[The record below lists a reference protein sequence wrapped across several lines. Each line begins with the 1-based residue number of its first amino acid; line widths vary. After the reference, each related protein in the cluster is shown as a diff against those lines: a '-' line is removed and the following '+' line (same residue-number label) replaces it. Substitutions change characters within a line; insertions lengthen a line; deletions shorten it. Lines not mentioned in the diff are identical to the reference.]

1 MWITS
6 KSFTWELH
14 HHHIQMLCNTFSEYL
29 MIATIG
35 WGLTS
40 VCAASMN
47 VFWGYLKG
55 ARKRIVTDGRDC
67 KLPPF
72 LIHSLVDFCCSSEDR
87 TCIWPPSSPTWWTSS
102 TTLLFTAQGTGP
114 DISPTWFPTPVSSW
128 THQETW
134 RRGAGS
140 GWAQGGCFLCPMPV
154 RRHEPSSCSISFLS
168 PSVLVLSSLS
178 QSFNWHIS
186 QHSPTRSSR
195 AHRVANC
202 HERWTEAHW
211 EAL

>member
-1 MWITS
+1 MS
-6 KSFTWELH
+6 
-14 HHHIQMLCNTFSEYL
+14 CNTFSEYL

-47 VFWGYLKG
+47 VFRGYLKG

-67 KLPPF
+67 KLLPF
-72 LIHSLVDFCCSSEDR
+72 LIHSLVDFCCSSEDH
-87 TCIWPPSSPTWWTSS
+87 TFIWPPSSPIHWTSS
-102 TTLLFTAQGTGP
+102 TALLFTVQGTGP
-114 DISPTWFPTPVSSW
+114 DISPTWFPIPVSSW

-140 GWAQGGCFLCPMPV
+140 RWVTTNVVWAQGGCFLCPMPI
-154 RRHEPSSCSISFLS
+154 RRHEPSSCSISFLF

-186 QHSPTRSSR
+186 QHSTTRSSQV
-195 AHRVANC
+195 HGVANC
-202 HERWTEAHW
+202 HERWTEVYW
-211 EAL
+211 GAL